1 MTGTER
7 NGLRV
12 LLVFMALGW
21 LGQIVGAIIHGGLDT
36 SGYGWFA
43 RACWLGVTIFAAV
56 KYSQASRE
64 GFRDE

>member
-1 MTGTER
+1 
-7 NGLRV
+7 
-12 LLVFMALGW
+12 VFMALGW
-21 LGQIVGAIIHGGLDT
+21 LGQIVGAIIHGGIGT
-36 SGYGWFA
+36 SSYGWFA